1 MEWEGIRGTILKDVP
16 MKRYTSMKVGGQAAY
31 LVYPADE
38 TDLSAV
44 LRFLKDKDV
53 KHRFLGNGTNV
64 IVTDKGLD
72 AALIR
77 ITKMKHIRYIK
88 TAEGAMVDVSGGV
101 SLRAFI
107 RDLAEK
113 GLAGLE
119 RLYWIPGTI
128 GGAIRMNAGSFGQT
142 ISDTLE
148 EISIIDGEGVLSRI
162 GKDRFRFGYR
172 SSPIGETDCVVG
184 ARFVLTK
191 RNKKEI
197 VKDME
202 YVYGER
208 KKRHPMEYPS
218 AGSIFKSV
226 NNEPAWKFIERAG
239 LKGYTLG
246 GAGVSEKHAN
256 FIVNLGWAKAQD
268 IKDLIEK
275 IKKEVYERLGV
286 VLMEEVE
293 LWGFNG

>member
-1 MEWEGIRGTILKDVP
+1 MEWKGIRGTILKDVP

-31 LVYPADE
+31 LIYPADE
-38 TDLSAV
+38 TDLSAI
-44 LRFLKDKDV
+44 LRFLKNKDV
-53 KHRFLGNGTNV
+53 KHRVLGNGTNI

-77 ITKMKHIRYIK
+77 ITKMKHMRYTK
-88 TAEGAMVDVSGGV
+88 TAEGAIVDVSGGV
-101 SLRAFI
+101 SLRNFI
-107 RDLAEK
+107 RDLAGK
-113 GLAGLE
+113 GLSGLE

-148 EISIIDGEGVLSRI
+148 EISIIDGEGLLSRI
-162 GKDRFRFGYR
+162 GKDRFLFGYR
-172 SSPIGETDCVVG
+172 SSPIGEADCVVG
-184 ARFVLTK
+184 ARFALK
-191 RNKKEI
+191 NRKKKEI
-197 VKDME
+197 IKDME
-202 YVYGER
+202 YVYRER

-246 GAGVSEKHAN
+246 GACVSEKHAN

-286 VLMEEVE
+286 VLTEEVE

>member
-1 MEWEGIRGTILKDVP
+1 MEWKGIRGTILKDVP

-38 TDLSAV
+38 TDLSAI

-53 KHRFLGNGTNV
+53 KHRVLGNGTNI

-77 ITKMKHIRYIK
+77 ITKMKHMRYTK
-88 TAEGAMVDVSGGV
+88 TAEGAIVDVSGGV
-101 SLRAFI
+101 SLRNFI
-107 RDLAEK
+107 RDLAGK
-113 GLAGLE
+113 GLSGLE

-142 ISDTLE
+142 ISDALQ
-148 EISIIDGEGVLSRI
+148 EISIIDGEGLLSRI
-162 GKDRFRFGYR
+162 GKDRFLFGYR
-172 SSPIGETDCVVG
+172 SSPIGEADCVVG
-184 ARFVLTK
+184 ARFALK
-191 RNKKEI
+191 NRKKKEI
-197 VKDME
+197 IKDME
-202 YVYGER
+202 YVYRER

-246 GAGVSEKHAN
+246 GACVSEKHAN

-286 VLMEEVE
+286 VLTEEVE

>member
-1 MEWEGIRGTILKDVP
+1 MEWKGIRGTILKDVP

-38 TDLSAV
+38 TDLSAI
-44 LRFLKDKDV
+44 LRFLKDKDM
-53 KHRFLGNGTNV
+53 KHRVLGNGTNI

-77 ITKMKHIRYIK
+77 ITKMKHMRYTK
-88 TAEGAMVDVSGGV
+88 TAEGAIVDVSGGV
-101 SLRAFI
+101 SLRNFI
-107 RDLAEK
+107 RDLAGK
-113 GLAGLE
+113 GLSGLE

-142 ISDTLE
+142 ISDALE
-148 EISIIDGEGVLSRI
+148 EISIIDGEGLLSRI
-162 GKDRFRFGYR
+162 GKDRFLFGYR
-172 SSPIGETDCVVG
+172 SSPIGEADCVVG
-184 ARFVLTK
+184 ARFALK
-191 RNKKEI
+191 NRKKKEI
-197 VKDME
+197 IKDME
-202 YVYGER
+202 YVYRER

-246 GAGVSEKHAN
+246 GACVSEKHAN

-286 VLMEEVE
+286 VLTEEVE